1 MVLPNGSSP
10 RPLEVTCRGTDPELT
25 LVEAAVKPVAMAMA
39 TVVVMMIRLEV
50 IALPELVLLS
60 AYAP

>member
-1 MVLPNGSSP
+1 M
-10 RPLEVTCRGTDPELT
+10 T